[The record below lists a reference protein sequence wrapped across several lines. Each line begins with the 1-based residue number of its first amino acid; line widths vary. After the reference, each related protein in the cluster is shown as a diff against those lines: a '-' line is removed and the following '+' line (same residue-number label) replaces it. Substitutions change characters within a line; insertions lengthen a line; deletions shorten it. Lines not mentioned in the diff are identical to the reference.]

1 MGKKFLSVAI
11 LLLVLL
17 LVLAGCGDS
26 EQQKPVQEPMPEGLT
41 DAEQIE
47 WAIRARIEE
56 GTYRNV
62 NLDRVEVNA
71 NLGTEDDGDYIA
83 LVYLVFNT
91 KNTIST
97 GNDVMRMY
105 SDDLVATLA
114 EQFSNVAQAAI
125 FWQDDYNSRN
135 LKYAY
140 EYQDGNFYLTDKME

>member
-1 MGKKFLSVAI
+1 MRSI
-11 LLLVLL
+11 
-17 LVLAGCGDS
+17 
-26 EQQKPVQEPMPEGLT
+26 
-41 DAEQIE
+41 
-47 WAIRARIEE
+47 
-56 GTYRNV
+56 
-62 NLDRVEVNA
+62 A

-125 FWQDDYNSRN
+125 F
-135 LKYAY
+135 
-140 EYQDGNFYLTDKME
+140 GKMITTVET